1 MFSFSPIFCRERAL
15 LEAASRSQAIIEFA
29 LDGTIRRA
37 NGNFLTAMGYELA
50 EIQGKHH
57 SLFVEPREAQS
68 AAYRDF
74 WEALRRGEYR
84 SAEFRRLAKG
94 GREVWI
100 QASYTPVLN
109 RRGKPIGVVKFAT
122 DVTEAK
128 RRAIADGAQIAS
140 IHRSQAVIHFRM
152 DGVITQANDIFL
164 QMMGYALHE
173 VVGQSH
179 RMCVTPEHAS
189 SGDYERFWAGLRRG
203 EFQRAEYKRLGKGG
217 REVWILATYTPVLG
231 LDGTPVEVIK
241 FATDITASKLRT
253 ADFEGQIDA
262 INKSQAVIHFDME
275 GRVLQAN
282 RNFLRAMGYAE
293 AEVVGRHHS
302 MFIEPELTGTRDYEE
317 FWAKLRRGDFHSA
330 VYKRIGKGGR
340 VVWISATYN
349 PILDLNGRPCKV
361 VKYASD
367 ITARMQSR
375 AEAITFAGQT
385 LSNVQ
390 SVAAA
395 VEQMSASAAQISE
408 TMRRSQAV
416 VQDIT
421 RKASDADQATRR
433 LQEAAAAMDR
443 VVQLIRTIASQISL
457 LSLNATIESARAG
470 EAGKGFAVVAHEV
483 KQLAN
488 QTTAAT
494 QQVAENIEA
503 MQSVSAEVGT
513 ALNAIAG
520 SVAALLDY
528 VGAAV
533 GAVEEQG
540 NATQEISSN
549 MQAASVDVAGIT
561 RSLSAD
567 RETAA

>member
-1 MFSFSPIFCRERAL
+1 MFSLFSRFCPERAL
-15 LEAASRSQAIIEFA
+15 LEAAGRSQAIIEFA

-37 NGNFLTAMGYELA
+37 NDNFLKAMGYTPA
-50 EIQGKHH
+50 EIRGQHH
-57 SLFVEPREAQS
+57 RLFVDPREAQS

-74 WEALRRGEYR
+74 WDALRRGEHR
-84 SAEFRRLAKG
+84 NAEFRRLAKG

-100 QASYTPVLN
+100 QASYTPILN
-109 RRGKPIGVVKFAT
+109 RRGRPVGVAKFAT

-128 RRAIADGAQIAS
+128 RRSIADGAQVAS
-140 IHRSQAVIHFRM
+140 VHRSQAVIHFRM
-152 DGVITQANDIFL
+152 DGTITQANDIFL
-164 QMMGYALHE
+164 QMMGYSLQE
-173 VVGQSH
+173 VVGQNH
-179 RMCVTPEHAS
+179 RMCVTPEQAS
-189 SGDYERFWAGLRRG
+189 SGEYDAFWARLRRG

-241 FATDITASKLRT
+241 FATDITESKLRT

-262 INKSQAVIHFDME
+262 INKSQAVIQFDMA
-275 GRVLQAN
+275 GQVLQAN
-282 RNFLRAMGYAE
+282 HNFLQAMGYAE

-302 MFIEPELTGTRDYEE
+302 LFVEPGLAESQDYQE
-317 FWAKLRRGDFHSA
+317 FWSKLRRGEFHSA
-330 VYKRIGKGGR
+330 VYKRIGQGGR

-349 PILDLNGRPCKV
+349 PILDLNGRPWKV

-375 AEAITFAGQT
+375 AQAITFAGQT

-408 TMRRSQAV
+408 TMRRSQTV

-421 RKASDADQATRR
+421 RKATDADQATRR
-433 LQEAAAAMDR
+433 LQAAAAAMDR
-443 VVQLIRTIASQISL
+443 VVQLIRAIASQISL

-470 EAGKGFAVVAHEV
+470 EAGRGFAVVAHEV

-513 ALNAIAG
+513 ALQAIAG
-520 SVAALLDY
+520 SVDSLLDY

-561 RSLSAD
+561 RSLSAGM
-567 RETAA
+567 EVAA